1 MAPTVLLF
9 SCLSIASGQEW
20 PREPIPAPRIRDE
33 LKAHES
39 GLAVWWTGHNGWLI
53 KSDGLLIGTDLV
65 TEDEA
70 RLYRSPI
77 TAEELAPLLDVS
89 FITHRHGD
97 HFNRKTSRILAE
109 KGRCTFVMPANCVED
124 ARRLGIPEGRITV
137 ASPRRPFELKGMK
150 VSPLRA
156 IHGNPKSAVYFDA
169 NLEDCGY
176 LIEIGGRTF
185 LQPGDSVLLEDHL
198 FLKHVDVLFF
208 SPTEHN
214 MRVDPSVIL
223 INELDPEYILP
234 QHRDTYRVTPENR
247 FWTSGYPH
255 EVKLRLSKPLQ
266 ARYHILKQGQ
276 KLAVERRPADGRQ
289 PENRDQDGS
298 RGSRR

>member
-1 MAPTVLLF
+1 MRHSRLVVAAVLL
-9 SCLSIASGQEW
+9 SLGGPIAPGQEW
-20 PREPIPAPRIRDE
+20 PKEPIPTRGIRDE
-33 LKAHES
+33 VRAHDS

-53 KSDGLLIGTDLV
+53 KSDGLLVGTDLA
-65 TEDEA
+65 TEDEG

-89 FITHRHGD
+89 FITHKHGD
-97 HFNRKTSRILAE
+97 HFNRETSRILAE
-109 KGRCTFVMPANCVED
+109 KGRCVFVMPANCVEE
-124 ARRLGIPEGRITV
+124 ARRLGIPEDRITV
-137 ASPRRPFELKGMK
+137 ATPRRPFELKGVK

-176 LIEIGGRTF
+176 LIEVGGKTF

-214 MRVDPSVIL
+214 MHVDPSVIL
-223 INELDPEYILP
+223 INELEPEYILP

-255 EVKLRLSKPLQ
+255 EVRLRLSKPLRQ
-266 ARYHILKQGQ
+266 RFHILEQGQ
-276 KLAVERRPADGRQ
+276 RLAIGPG
-289 PENRDQDGS
+289 
-298 RGSRR
+298 